1 MCSYWK
7 EEEKPPFAYKWAL
20 RKRAKCESESEHV
33 KGLEKKERAA
43 RAAREMELSDEI
55 FLHVFIVSFL

>member
-1 MCSYWK
+1 MCSCWK

-33 KGLEKKERAA
+33 KGLERKRELHAIAAAA
-43 RAAREMELSDEI
+43 RAARVMGVE
-55 FLHVFIVSFL
+55 